1 MFRSGKV
8 ATKKLGR
15 IPFTLDASYLLFSC
29 PPLARLRLLHA
40 HGKMR
45 SQAPKWQRLWSRRV
59 GSGPSPGAGLGPG
72 LVVAHLKE
80 LTLTLSLVQW
90 PQPPPAPPSSP
101 ATPLPSPSAMLLC
114 YALPLSFGISFYSS
128 LCLLNSLSLSLCNLS
143 GQSQWRLPLS
153 GSSSLLRLGKYNL
166 IFILMISHNAT
177 RLSWILFALGVCAS
191 TWRCQKAAAISCCS

>member
-15 IPFTLDASYLLFSC
+15 IPFTLDVSC
-29 PPLARLRLLHA
+29 PPPFLPAPSLLPFTRLGLLHA

-59 GSGPSPGAGLGPG
+59 GSGPGPG
-72 LVVAHLKE
+72 PALVVAHLKE

-90 PQPPPAPPSSP
+90 PHPPPAPPSPLPSP
-101 ATPLPSPSAMLLC
+101 ATPLPSSSALLLC

-128 LCLLNSLSLSLCNLS
+128 LCLLNSLSLTSRGNRSNGVSLP
-143 GQSQWRLPLS
+143 PLS
-153 GSSSLLRLGKYNL
+153 LPSSS
-166 IFILMISHNAT
+166 F
-177 RLSWILFALGVCAS
+177 
-191 TWRCQKAAAISCCS
+191 

>member
-1 MFRSGKV
+1 MAVFRSHLMR
-8 ATKKLGR
+8 AAPSALS
-15 IPFTLDASYLLFSC
+15 P
-29 PPLARLRLLHA
+29 PPLACLRLLHA

-59 GSGPSPGAGLGPG
+59 GSGPSPGADPG

-80 LTLTLSLVQW
+80 LTLTLSLVQC
-90 PQPPPAPPSSP
+90 PHPAP
-101 ATPLPSPSAMLLC
+101 ATPSPPATSLSSPLAMLLC

-128 LCLLNSLSLSLCNLS
+128 LCLLNSLSLSHLS
-143 GQSQWRLPLS
+143 RQSQWRLPLS
-153 GSSSLLRLGKYNL
+153 ASSSRLRLGKYNL

>member
-15 IPFTLDASYLLFSC
+15 IPFTLDVSC
-29 PPLARLRLLHA
+29 PPPFLLLPFTRPRLLHA

-59 GSGPSPGAGLGPG
+59 GFGPG
-72 LVVAHLKE
+72 PGPALVVAHLKE

-90 PQPPPAPPSSP
+90 PHPPPAPPAPPSPLPSP
-101 ATPLPSPSAMLLC
+101 AIPLPSPSALLLC

-128 LCLLNSLSLSLCNLS
+128 LCLLNSLSHLSR
-143 GQSQWRLPLS
+143 QS
-153 GSSSLLRLGKYNL
+153 
-166 IFILMISHNAT
+166 
-177 RLSWILFALGVCAS
+177 
-191 TWRCQKAAAISCCS
+191 